1 MGFINKQALSKIVY
15 VIPIIF
21 ILLSI
26 YILLDNKKEEV
37 KLDDV
42 IVKENV
48 SNKKG
53 FAIMLQDEAG
63 SDSYTASESTTF
75 PTEGYTFNSEKS
87 ECIDDRGYKIDGVLS
102 YNDET
107 HKVGVTTNKTVYCY
121 VYFDIKESITWK
133 YYGWNGSSGCSSAS
147 GACATLYDTFDEAR
161 GEHEFSLRT
170 DGDIALYS
178 GISATSAVVQA
189 CGLIDDEMYCVD
201 FFNPSRGDGDAN
213 HSYDYNVICS
223 SSNTWN
229 GLGAYCG
236 KMDMYNCGVKS
247 NGTAECFYD

>member
-1 MGFINKQALSKIVY
+1 MGFINKQALSKVVY
-15 VIPIIF
+15 VVPVIF

-26 YILLDNKKEEV
+26 YVLLDNEKEEV

-63 SDSYTASESTTF
+63 SDSYTPSESTSF
-75 PTEGYTFNSEKS
+75 PTEGYIFNSEKS

-121 VYFDIKESITWK
+121 VLKPVSWVTDSFSCQEIQYQRLRQPDHGTGILR
-133 YYGWNGSSGCSSAS
+133 GPASGCIHLLPDRQDDGGGHTELHDVRPGGRRVHHCCRHHA
-147 GACATLYDTFDEAR
+147 GCEDAR
-161 GEHEFSLRT
+161 QGRR
-170 DGDIALYS
+170 
-178 GISATSAVVQA
+178 
-189 CGLIDDEMYCVD
+189 
-201 FFNPSRGDGDAN
+201 NPAF
-213 HSYDYNVICS
+213 
-223 SSNTWN
+223 
-229 GLGAYCG
+229 A
-236 KMDMYNCGVKS
+236 
-247 NGTAECFYD
+247 